1 MKRAYLA
8 IVAATMLVACESL
21 MPVFQ
26 PTQPAPV
33 ARDMP
38 GVKNVVSYHGNLRA
52 GGAPQDGEGFAT
64 LQRLGVRTIISVD
77 GGIPDTDAAAAYGFR
92 YIHLPLG
99 YDGID
104 RDAGLRLARAVRD
117 SAKEGGVYLHCH
129 HGKHRCAAAAG
140 TASVMLGWETSAAMV
155 DRMRVSGASSHYPGL
170 YASVAGARR
179 ESPQTIDSVNSEFP
193 PVTLPTGLVSSMADL
208 GRTHEH
214 LTAIEDAAWGMPL
227 EHPDLVPAAEAGR
240 LVDTLRLLEVDP
252 LVHTRNAGFK
262 AMLGENRR
270 SAERLED
277 MILSDRSNP
286 AMLSVLLG
294 HVTASCTACHERYR
308 N

>member
-1 MKRAYLA
+1 M
-8 IVAATMLVACESL
+8 IVATATLIACESL
-21 MPVFQ
+21 MPVFEPSKPG
-26 PTQPAPV
+26 PT

-38 GVKNVVSYHGNLRA
+38 GVKNVVSYHGNFRA
-52 GGAPQDGEGFAT
+52 GGAPQDDEGFAT

-77 GGIPDTDAAAAYGFR
+77 GDIPDTDAAAAHGFR
-92 YIHLPLG
+92 YIHIPIG

-104 RDAGLRLARAVRD
+104 RETALRLARAVRD
-117 SAKEGGVYLHCH
+117 SASNGGVYLHCH
-129 HGKHRCAAAAG
+129 YGKHRCAAAAG
-140 TASVMLGWETSAAMV
+140 TASVILGWETNAAML
-155 DRMRVSGASSHYPGL
+155 DRMRASGTSMHYPGL
-170 YASVAGARR
+170 YASTASART
-179 ESPQTIDSVNSEFP
+179 ESPQTLDAVNGMFP
-193 PVTLPTGLVSSMADL
+193 PVTLPTGLVSNMADL

-214 LTAIEDAAWGMPL
+214 LVAIEDAVWGPPP

-252 LVHTRNAGFK
+252 LVHTRPAGFK
-262 AMLGENRR
+262 AMLGESRS

-277 MILSDRSNP
+277 MIISDRSNP